1 MLSKLS
7 AETFSPDYHN
17 QINQTVCAYIFPQ
30 FPRTSSQ
37 VKKKGYEEYSQFN
50 LYEERN
56 MEYSDGIKDYLKG
69 EQDQNNNSS
78 LSNRKRKRGRT
89 IDSLDTNNDNNND
102 NIKSSEASYNK
113 TDNINIIKFAEEIG
127 NKNQKNINLNKNLL
141 NLNKN
146 EVSKVEKEEKNGH
159 DIYFPCPA
167 HTLNDCINDYNSPN
181 SSSLAVKMSNLYGKE
196 SGDVE
201 TKALSN
207 DTNKNTK
214 INTDI
219 NNKQNTQNIIND
231 SEKLNDNNNL
241 NKKDKFNEVENKGR
255 LNLKSE
261 DEKQNNTSDNNTEI
275 ITEKNVKEKDSHKSS
290 ETKKQDIIKIKFIT
304 TKNLK
309 LDSNNSN
316 CSETE
321 AKEKLNKPYSNLKN
335 INLNQGQTENCGEIN
350 EKGTN
355 IIAKEK
361 QKEGNIITYEQ
372 DFLKIPKKIREDNNI
387 VKIKKKFIDNTFKK
401 INSEIDKI
409 NETLNDKEKISKLEK
424 YNPDIVGIIN
434 SEDNMK
440 LYEMKM
446 KDVIIYVSEKANKK
460 NGEKDKEEPDNK
472 NKQIIA
478 ELEQKYNEESEV
490 RKLLKMKFSEYLKRF
505 IEDKEDW
512 NKFIEESKKD
522 QKDFYIQKKYKKVI
536 DDMRE
541 NHNNKDLEEIKKYI
555 FFRELNADGKEQK
568 KNGNLKEIE
577 RDKFKYY
584 YYKIKDEKGFKN
596 YIKSMQEYKN
606 LKFDYEDYTQE
617 EKDKDDE
624 KKNID
629 AYIDSLRYL
638 AKNYYEFFKKR
649 QQRAEEKAKKKIE

>member
-1 MLSKLS
+1 MLSKPS

-37 VKKKGYEEYSQFN
+37 VKKKGYEECSQFN

-56 MEYSDGIKDYLKG
+56 MEYSYGINDYLNG
-69 EQDQNNNSS
+69 EQDQNINSS

-89 IDSLDTNNDNNND
+89 IDSFDTNNDNNND

-127 NKNQKNINLNKNLL
+127 NKNQINIKMNNNLL

-167 HTLNDCINDYNSPN
+167 HTLNDCINDFNSPN

-219 NNKQNTQNIIND
+219 NNKQNTPNIINN
-231 SEKLNDNNNL
+231 SEKINDINNL
-241 NKKDKFNEVENKGR
+241 NKKENKFNEVENKGR

-261 DEKQNNTSDNNTEI
+261 DEKQNNTSENNTD
-275 ITEKNVKEKDSHKSS
+275 KEKDSRKSS
-290 ETKKQDIIKIKFIT
+290 ERKKQDIIKIKFII
-304 TKNLK
+304 TKDPK
-309 LDSNNSN
+309 LDSNNSI

-321 AKEKLNKPYSNLKN
+321 SKEKLNKPYHNLNN
-335 INLNQGQTENCGEIN
+335 INLNQGQTENCREIK

-355 IIAKEK
+355 IITTEK
-361 QKEGNIITYEQ
+361 QKEGNIIIYEQ
-372 DFLKIPKKIREDNNI
+372 DFLKIPKTIREDNNI
-387 VKIKKKFIDNTFKK
+387 VKIKKKSLDNYKK
-401 INSEIDKI
+401 NINSEI
-409 NETLNDKEKISKLEK
+409 KEENLKLENF
-424 YNPDIVGIIN
+424 NPKIVGNIN
-434 SEDNMK
+434 SKDNME
-440 LYEMKM
+440 LYGMKM
-446 KDVIIYVSEKANKK
+446 KDVIIAISEKTEKEND
-460 NGEKDKEEPDNK
+460 EKDKEEPDNK

-490 RKLLKMKFSEYLKRF
+490 RKLLEKKFSECLKSF
-505 IEDKEDW
+505 IENKEDW
-512 NKFIEESKKD
+512 NKFIEESIKD

-541 NHNNKDLEEIKKYI
+541 KQYNKALEEIKKYI

-568 KNGNLKEIE
+568 KNENLKEIE

-584 YYKIKDEKGFKN
+584 YYKIKDEDEKGFKN
-596 YIKSMQEYKN
+596 YIKRMPEYKN

-629 AYIDSLRYL
+629 AYINSLRYL

-649 QQRAEEKAKKKIE
+649 QQRAEKKTKKKSNKS